1 MSRSQDRKCY
11 YTRWSDPVLRRRY
24 SMHLVPTS
32 EEDTSSVR
40 RSRSSSPLL
49 NTLHASVAQLDPQI
63 ACLSCRNHYKKQKSS
78 KSQFSKSSGTRDG
91 SQRMRESLEIQLVGS
106 QVEEALSS
114 DKQTALLGH
123 LELATDALEALMQHI
138 SSLQVSHVSAQRAFH
153 LVHRLILPQS
163 SPMIN
168 CRNSVSADLKTR
180 LRQAES
186 CKDNNLRL
194 LCDAMEN
201 CSKNIGVSKQLQ
213 SLIDDHKMKK
223 KDFAVAARNFK
234 NLLDNSKLTL
244 SQMDKLQWQ
253 YQAIMDDYKQN
264 RRILESQLPSIIK
277 IRLGAIVQ
285 GFSTIAAFYEDTE
298 YFKQVSELLKILG
311 ETLCQDESATDNHHK
326 YAKSQV
332 QEMCQKCKVNRVEK
346 K

>member
-1 MSRSQDRKCY
+1 
-11 YTRWSDPVLRRRY
+11 
-24 SMHLVPTS
+24 
-32 EEDTSSVR
+32 
-40 RSRSSSPLL
+40 
-49 NTLHASVAQLDPQI
+49 
-63 ACLSCRNHYKKQKSS
+63 
-78 KSQFSKSSGTRDG
+78 
-91 SQRMRESLEIQLVGS
+91 
-106 QVEEALSS
+106 
-114 DKQTALLGH
+114 
-123 LELATDALEALMQHI
+123 
-138 SSLQVSHVSAQRAFH
+138 
-153 LVHRLILPQS
+153 
-163 SPMIN
+163 
-168 CRNSVSADLKTR
+168 
-180 LRQAES
+180 
-186 CKDNNLRL
+186 
-194 LCDAMEN
+194 MEN
-201 CSKNIGVSKQLQ
+201 CSKNIGISKQLQ

-277 IRLGAIVQ
+277 IRLGAIGQ

-311 ETLCQDESATDNHHK
+311 ETLCQDEPAADNHHK